1 MEKSLFKA
9 IRMWI
14 DSNTGL
20 DLKFLVWT
28 IALCVPTHKYG
39 SATCKRLSSNLT
51 NSVELDYQDALVT
64 DLLIWISKQPSNQ
77 PFAWLP
83 SFEHLEWKDL
93 SNETKTADTAESNS
107 YQLIASVGYTPFFH
121 GGVPFLL
128 YKPDARHYEEKHRL
142 RCMWGSRKPI
152 EALLRDVRETAN
164 AQMTLLKI
172 IRVSARYNV
181 NDTSRKRRLETIDMN
196 PRKKQELLTDLQ
208 VFFAEGTEDH
218 YWQNG
223 TSYRRGY
230 MFYGPAG
237 TGKTSLSTAI
247 ASHYNLPLCVIDLAG
262 MDDTILQDKVKNL
275 PSRCVILFE
284 DIDAAGVVRERTMVP
299 NTDASDEGDETSS
312 ESESSDT
319 WDTKPSKDKVK
330 KTDSKK
336 MNPSPSQSSRTE
348 VTLSGLLNTLDGPGS
363 REGHIVILTTNAPD
377 SLDEALYR
385 PGRIDTQVYLGF
397 ADQVTAGIT
406 FTRIFG
412 SDKQVKE
419 SQKAF
424 RNLGREFGRLL
435 LSDFFTPAEI
445 QKFCMN
451 RRGQPQKVVDEFPGY
466 IDEKRTGKTKF
477 QYEIHRRAP
486 KTTFHKEE
494 AMHDDDSSD
503 EVEYTPTDFE
513 ESFEGAHTNFPE
525 LSCISSTETSV
536 KGPAKEQLFVTH
548 GYEHDDD
555 ALAYDDYYPRRRG
568 VWEDRLADDI
578 VDICQGL
585 RDMLA
590 FTSVEPFRHESTSY
604 KECRLQ
610 NFVVPVL
617 SMGKGQDM
625 SLSGTYCETD
635 SIEPWV
641 FYKPSIRP
649 WRLSREHHNL
659 RPNDIEEMYLSNL
672 DSRTAAR
679 PSLPRSRPG
688 ATSLDESRST
698 LPSPTEPAEASSYY
712 APLSVGEQTE
722 KTFQHHRQPSHPDV
736 AGRRNVYP
744 YHGPSPRTAEEDSGI
759 NEASPTSAT
768 VLLHNVDP
776 QPLGGFEQLRLAEG
790 DRHAVD

>member
-1 MEKSLFKA
+1 MSDYSSDDDDRRVDSWRKTKGRRGKRQSNFLETVLDSSIASSMEKPLFKA

-20 DLKFLVWT
+20 DLKFLVWA
-28 IALCVPTHKYG
+28 IALCVSIHKYG
-39 SATCKRLSSNLT
+39 SATCKWLSWNLT

-77 PFAWLP
+77 LFAWLP

-93 SNETKTADTAESNS
+93 SNETKTADTDESNS
-107 YQLIASVGYTPFFH
+107 YQLIASAGYTPSFH

-128 YKPDARHYEEKHRL
+128 YKPDARHYEEKLTL

-172 IRVSARYNV
+172 IRVSARYTV
-181 NDTSRKRRLETIDMN
+181 NDTSRKRRLETIDMD

-208 VFFAEGTEDH
+208 VFFAEGTEDY

-223 TSYRRGY
+223 TPYRRGY

-284 DIDAAGVVRERTMVP
+284 DIDAAGIVRERTMVP
-299 NTDASDEGDETSS
+299 KTDASDEGDETSS
-312 ESESSDT
+312 EAESSDT

-336 MNPSPSQSSRTE
+336 MNPSLSQPSRTE

-419 SQKAF
+419 SQKAI
-424 RNLGREFGRLL
+424 RKLGREFGRLL
-435 LSDFFTPAEI
+435 PSDFFTPAEI

-451 RRGQPQKVVDEFPGY
+451 RRGQPQKAVDEFPGY

-477 QYEIHRRAP
+477 QYDIHRRAP
-486 KTTFHKEE
+486 KPTFHKEE
-494 AMHDDDSSD
+494 AMHGDDSSD

-513 ESFEGAHTNFPE
+513 ESFEGAHTTFPE
-525 LSCISSTETSV
+525 SSCISSIETSV
-536 KGPAKEQLFVTH
+536 KRPVKERLFVAH
-548 GYEHDDD
+548 GHEHNDD
-555 ALAYDDYYPRRRG
+555 ALAYGDYYPRRQW
-568 VWEDRLADDI
+568 VWEDRLADDV
-578 VDICQGL
+578 VDTCQGL
-585 RDMLA
+585 RDMLT
-590 FTSVEPFRHESTSY
+590 F
-604 KECRLQ
+604 
-610 NFVVPVL
+610 
-617 SMGKGQDM
+617 
-625 SLSGTYCETD
+625 
-635 SIEPWV
+635 
-641 FYKPSIRP
+641 PSIRP
-649 WRLSREHHNL
+649 WRLSREHRNL
-659 RPNDIEEMYLSNL
+659 RPNDIEEMHLPNL
-672 DSRTAAR
+672 DSCTAVR
-679 PSLPRSRPG
+679 PSLFRSCLG

-698 LPSPTEPAEASSYY
+698 LPSPTKPTEACSYY
-712 APLSVGEQTE
+712 TPLSVGEQIE
-722 KTFQHHRQPSHPDV
+722 KTFQHHRRPSHTDV

-744 YHGPSPRTAEEDSGI
+744 YHGPLPRTAEEDSWVD
-759 NEASPTSAT
+759 EASPKSAT
-768 VLLHNVDP
+768 VLLRNVDP